1 MTDSNKVNKTGRH
14 NVGVTAAPPHMSSDT
29 NPDPEIDPTDARADC
44 IDVIDEVSAAVVA
57 DRTFLETVLVGVL
70 ARGHVLLED
79 VPGTGKTLTAKSIAN
94 ALGLSFTRIQF
105 TPDLLPADV
114 TGSHIYDESGGEF
127 EFREGPIFSN
137 VVLADEI
144 NRAPPKTQAALLEA
158 MSEGQVTTD
167 GVTRDLP
174 DPFVVIATQNPVESE
189 GVFPLPEAQIDR
201 FVVKTSIGY
210 PEPSGEDDLLRR
222 RTKRE
227 SQTPTAGAVLS
238 PDRVRALQSV
248 PERVRVDDDLI
259 VYIRQVAR
267 ATRAD
272 DRVRVGVSPRGSQ
285 RLLETARARAVLEGR
300 EYATPG
306 DVKWV
311 APAVLT
317 HRLVLTPDATV
328 ADVTRADVVED
339 VLASVPVPT
348 VAEAAASD

>member
-1 MTDSNKVNKTGRH
+1 
-14 NVGVTAAPPHMSSDT
+14 MSSDT